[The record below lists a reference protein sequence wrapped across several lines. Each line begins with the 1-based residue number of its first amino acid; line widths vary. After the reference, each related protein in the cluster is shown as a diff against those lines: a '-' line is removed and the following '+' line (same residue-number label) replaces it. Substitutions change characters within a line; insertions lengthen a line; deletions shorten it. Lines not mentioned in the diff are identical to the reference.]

1 MAADKTKLE
10 NMLAAFDANYP
21 GQGKALA
28 AILDNTPQLK
38 ARFTQAAEAGQ
49 LTGFDST
56 GAGGAGRYNS
66 SSGVISLPS
75 DGLIGGSLAAPV
87 DINFIRI
94 VAGHEISHALNRDSI
109 RTTNAQ
115 FQQDVDAL
123 ALSSGSHDYTNM
135 MAQRGQLQR
144 TREAID
150 EIHGVN
156 ALAEYVRGQ
165 NNRATLEDLYEANP
179 REMKSYIDRI
189 GTRPNYSYLARDNL
203 VFDQNL
209 QIDPNKPENVEA
221 MGKLFYDARGYPH
234 HYGQIGLRIIANA
247 EAQAQKNNPGR
258 AAPAVYVDLPA
269 LGIDPSAL
277 APDAIPANFIPTK
290 APALSHA
297 PASAQE
303 TSVTGN
309 QRLSAP
315 DQALDQ
321 HLRRELAQLEARLGK
336 PWDADSERM
345 SASLSLLAARN
356 GFTAADAPSICF
368 SNASGQQP
376 AGALVFLSRSGEGS
390 HCDPYLNRAHMS
402 TAQALSAPAQQSYDQ
417 LQAHRE
423 QEQRQANQQLSN
435 DNPAHTQQAEQA
447 QHGLSPAR

>member
-1 MAADKTKLE
+1 MAGNKTKLDG
-10 NMLAAFDANYP
+10 MLDAFDAAYP

-28 AILDNTPQLK
+28 AILDDTPQLK
-38 ARFTQAAEAGQ
+38 ARFTEAAEAGQ

-56 GAGGAGRYNS
+56 GAGGSGRYNS

-75 DGLIGGSLAAPV
+75 NGLTGGSMAQPSRVNAL
-87 DINFIRI
+87 RI
-94 VAGHEISHALNRDSI
+94 IAGHEIGHALNRDSI
-109 RTTNAQ
+109 RATNTQ

-150 EIHGVN
+150 EIQGVN

-165 NNRATLEDLYEANP
+165 NSRATLKDLYRASP
-179 REMKSYIDRI
+179 VEMDSYIQRS
-189 GTRPNYSYLARDNL
+189 GSGPNFRYRPRGGL
-203 VFDQNL
+203 VFDDNL
-209 QIDPNKPENVEA
+209 QIDPSKPENVEA
-221 MGKLFYDARGYPH
+221 MGKLFYDERGYPH

-247 EAQAQKNNPGR
+247 EAQAQKDNPGR

-269 LGIDPSAL
+269 LGIDHSAL

-290 APALSHA
+290 APAVSHA
-297 PASAQE
+297 PANTQE
-303 TSVTGN
+303 TSATGN

-356 GFTAADAPSICF
+356 GFTADDAPSICF
-368 SNASGQQP
+368 SNASAQQP
-376 AGALVFLSRSGEGS
+376 AGALVFLSREGEGS

-402 TAQALSAPAQQSYDQ
+402 TAQALSAPAEQSYEQ

-423 QEQRQANQQLSN
+423 QEQRQASQQQPN